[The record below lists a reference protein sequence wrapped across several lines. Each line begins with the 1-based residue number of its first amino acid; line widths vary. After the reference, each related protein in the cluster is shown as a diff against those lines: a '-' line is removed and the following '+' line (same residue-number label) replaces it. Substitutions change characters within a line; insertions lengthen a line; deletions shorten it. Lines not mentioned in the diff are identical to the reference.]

1 MEESSKI
8 LKLYNSQRNGIQLRY
23 LNRKYTKKVVIIAP
37 IIKTT
42 NTFAVPQD
50 ATQPFFLEVTLI
62 LGGQYVIT
70 EPLFVLRSNDK
81 HIESLLVM
89 K

>member
-1 MEESSKI
+1 MVFSSNI
-8 LKLYNSQRNGIQLRY
+8 CTENIQ
-23 LNRKYTKKVVIIAP
+23 KKSL

-70 EPLFVLRSNDK
+70 GPLFVLWSNDK